1 MLWQSLSPHLLFCKT
16 SADRCIRRWRAA
28 QPCSPNP
35 RHRHRLGF
43 THMETFIGQD
53 SYQLKSTATQKKQS
67 TGYGDTTGASKI
79 VSVIK
84 QKFLASY
91 SQFTS
96 RQTEVQQEEE
106 SDTTGVVKIPSCS
119 PAGGLL
125 ELPSHSSLKHAKHT
139 LQLPILWSWKL
150 WTISQKG
157 WMLFS
162 LFCILKYYCHFLSNE
177 KSPTASE
184 KWGNSGSSTH
194 TVFILPSEKKLPA
207 SETTSYSTNEGDE
220 TNYVLLH

>member
-106 SDTTGVVKIPSCS
+106 VTQQEWLRSHPVLQREVSWSSPATALWSTPNTPSSSPSCG
-119 PAGGLL
+119 AG
-125 ELPSHSSLKHAKHT
+125 
-139 LQLPILWSWKL
+139 
-150 WTISQKG
+150 
-157 WMLFS
+157 
-162 LFCILKYYCHFLSNE
+162 
-177 KSPTASE
+177 
-184 KWGNSGSSTH
+184 
-194 TVFILPSEKKLPA
+194 
-207 SETTSYSTNEGDE
+207 SYGQ
-220 TNYVLLH
+220 